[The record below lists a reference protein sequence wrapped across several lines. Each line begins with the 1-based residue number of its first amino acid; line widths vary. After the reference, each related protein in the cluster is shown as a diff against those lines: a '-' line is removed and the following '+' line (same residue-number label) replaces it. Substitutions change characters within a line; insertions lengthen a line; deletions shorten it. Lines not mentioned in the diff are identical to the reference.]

1 MKWQLGDAVVSV
13 VVFLE
18 QQEEGP
24 EFESNGGRGLSV
36 WSLYVCLGS
45 FQVLWLFLTVQRNAV
60 SGVRLTGNSKLP
72 VSVNVGSNVCLFVS
86 LR

>member
-1 MKWQLGDAVVSV
+1 MVSV

-86 LR
+86 LG

>member
-1 MKWQLGDAVVSV
+1 MVSV